1 MLECELDSTVPSE
14 LQEKLEHSE
23 KEGDFINQR
32 VKTSGRK
39 ISSERVL
46 LQPLVVLLH
55 LLIPPVISAAKIAKN
70 LRIRVASTTCNIVVS
85 IGLVMIIIFLV
96 HDAVTGH

>member
-1 MLECELDSTVPSE
+1 MLECELDSIVSSE
-14 LQEKLEHSE
+14 HQEKLEHSE
-23 KEGDFINQR
+23 KEGEFINQ
-32 VKTSGRK
+32 KETGSGK
-39 ISSERVL
+39 VSSERVL

-55 LLIPPVISAAKIAKN
+55 LFILPVISAAKIAKN
-70 LRIRVASTTCNIVVS
+70 LRIRVASTICNIVVS